1 MEKWW
6 DKPLSKDGNEY
17 DLMERALKKVSCDGL
32 SLEIGLRRGG
42 GSVDIMS
49 NLNTKQKIHVAVDP
63 YGELPYENRDNE
75 GSKRKDYTNK
85 MRNESLGLLYPKS
98 EELGVN
104 FIFFNMTDDEFFCR
118 FSDGVPVYD
127 YDIEKI
133 NTYAFVHFDGPHT
146 TEIVEKEFDW
156 VNERTIQGSVIVFDD
171 IRHYDHDAVESKI
184 LSSGWKL
191 LEKGKHKASYKK

>member
-1 MEKWW
+1 MSKWW
-6 DKPLSKDGNEY
+6 DKPLAKDGHEY
-17 DLMERALKKVSCDGL
+17 DLMTRALKKVSCDGL

-63 YGELPYENRDNE
+63 YGELPSENRDNE
-75 GSKRKDYTNK
+75 DSKRKDYTNK

-127 YDIEKI
+127 YDIDKI

-146 TEIVEKEFDW
+146 TKIVEKEFDW

-171 IRHYDHDAVESKI
+171 IRHYDHDTVESKI